1 MTKLEIVVPDI
12 LVRFKSEK
20 REEVLL
26 GAIRHVAL
34 AKLKEEKKGLK
45 EAMGHIK
52 RYEKKYKMA
61 FSEFEKQMP
70 PGGDVET
77 HEDYVDWSFWVD
89 VYGKT
94 KDDVEKLETLS
105 SGEV

>member
-12 LVRFKSEK
+12 LAHFKKEK
-20 REEVLL
+20 KEEMLL

-34 AKLKEEKKGLK
+34 AKLKEEKNGLK
-45 EAMGHIK
+45 EAMGHIR
-52 RYEKKYKMA
+52 RYERKYKMA
-61 FSEFEKQMP
+61 LGEFEKRMP

-77 HEDYVDWSFWVD
+77 HEDYVEWSFWVD
-89 VYGKT
+89 VYNRI
-94 KDDVEKLETLS
+94 KDDVGKLEMLS